1 LRSLVCTCD
10 WFDKVD
16 KVEFRSVGILTENS
30 VRNIDAIRE
39 MEALKHEYQVRCSH
53 FELQYS
59 RGDNSI
65 SCSICS
71 KRWLF
76 HEKRGFQNTLQ
87 IYTAERDRIEQ

>member
-1 LRSLVCTCD
+1 MYGV
-10 WFDKVD
+10 
-16 KVEFRSVGILTENS
+16 LTENS
-30 VRNIDAIRE
+30 VRHIDAIRE

-59 RGDNSI
+59 TDDNSI

-76 HEKRGFQNTLQ
+76 HERRGFQKTLE
-87 IYTAERDRIEQ
+87 IYTAERDQIEQ